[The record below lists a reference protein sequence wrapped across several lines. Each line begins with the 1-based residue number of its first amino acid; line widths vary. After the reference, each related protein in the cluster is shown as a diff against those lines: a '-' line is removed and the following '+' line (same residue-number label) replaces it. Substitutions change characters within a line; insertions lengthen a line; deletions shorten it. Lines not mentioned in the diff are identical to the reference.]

1 MITNASFTRNL
12 VLKLQVGETIIHEIS
27 TVGKSCNINYVSE
40 TFLTAHM
47 PCQKHEH
54 FLTLLL

>member
-1 MITNASFTRNL
+1 MITNASFLRNL
-12 VLKLQVGETIIHEIS
+12 VLKLQVREKIIHEIS
-27 TVGKSCNINYVSE
+27 IGNINYVSE

-54 FLTLLL
+54 FITLPL